1 MYLMLRERLIAADD
15 VKVATKA
22 VTKAAKKSGDEE
34 LECVS
39 KRESCKFEWIFR
51 HIKDES
57 RRFSGAK
64 SRLSDA
70 EMAEKPPK
78 LQLKEF

>member
-1 MYLMLRERLIAADD
+1 MKEKISFNR
-15 VKVATKA
+15 
-22 VTKAAKKSGDEE
+22 

-51 HIKDES
+51 QIKDGS

-70 EMAEKPPK
+70 EMAEKTPK

>member
-1 MYLMLRERLIAADD
+1 MHVRMRAAGL
-15 VKVATKA
+15 
-22 VTKAAKKSGDEE
+22 AA

-51 HIKDES
+51 QIKDAC

-64 SRLSDA
+64 SRRADA
-70 EMAEKPPK
+70 EMAEKTPK